1 VSSRQISL
9 DLATSLSLLG
19 SATDKYVIAGL
30 RDAGFDGVR
39 AGHGYVFQRL
49 LLGPSTVGE
58 MADVLDVTQQA
69 VSKTVR
75 ELVGLGY
82 VRQVEDPVDRR
93 RRPVELTPRGRRL
106 VEAGRRLRR
115 KLQATAEVVVGTRR
129 LATTM
134 RVLDEMIQVL
144 GMRDQ
149 VQARSVPAP
158 SEGLS

>member
-1 VSSRQISL
+1 MSTHEISL

-19 SATDKYVIAGL
+19 SATDKYVVQGL

-58 MADVLDVTQQA
+58 MADVLHVTQQA

-75 ELVGLGY
+75 ELVALGY
-82 VRQVEDPVDRR
+82 VRQVEDPVDHR
-93 RRPVELTPRGRRL
+93 RRPVKLSARGRR
-106 VEAGRRLRR
+106 VIDVGRRLRR
-115 KLQATAEVVVGTRR
+115 EFQDSIEEAVGSRR
-129 LATTM
+129 LGTTM
-134 RVLDEMIQVL
+134 RVLDEVIEVL
-144 GMRDQ
+144 GLRGG